1 MISFFNMD
9 TSKIEIVAC
18 TDKWCVMPLGVMI
31 LSVCV
36 NNPDV
41 TITFHILHDDSV
53 SDKDRCDLEDI
64 IAGFKGNTIA
74 FYAVDLT
81 KFPCLHKVQ
90 SKSTYY
96 RLFLSELL
104 PPIPKV
110 LYLDADI
117 IVRHS
122 LMTLWNTDIKDSAV
136 GVVPDGLEGTKEF
149 YDRLGYPSRFG
160 YFNAGVMLI
169 NLNYWRSH
177 DLVTL
182 FIDYLQKNARK
193 LLLADQ
199 DILNYIVK
207 DCKISLPIIY
217 NLTSGFL
224 WKKPKYDYRKYEKE
238 VLEARKDP
246 VILHFAGYQPWI
258 AYSKQQVH
266 PFASSFFKY
275 QNMTKWKGCNIDKR
289 SYFMRVKDFVG
300 ELLRLFRLKSP
311 HIVLDVFIDIAP
323 ID

>member
-1 MISFFNMD
+1 MMTACRI
-9 TSKIEIVAC
+9 KIEAI
-18 TDKWCVMPLGVMI
+18 WRI
-31 LSVCV
+31 LYLV
-36 NNPDV
+36 
-41 TITFHILHDDSV
+41 FEG
-53 SDKDRCDLEDI
+53 K
-64 IAGFKGNTIA
+64 TIA
-74 FYAVDLT
+74 FYAVELT
-81 KFPCLHKVQ
+81 KYPYLQKVPLELGCP
-90 SKSTYY
+90 KSTFY

-122 LMTLWNTDIKDSAV
+122 LMPLWNTDIEDSAV

-149 YDRLGYPSRFG
+149 YDRLGYPSRLG

-177 DLVTL
+177 NLVTL
-182 FIDYLQKNARK
+182 FMDYLQKNARK
-193 LLLADQ
+193 LLLFDQ
-199 DILNYIVK
+199 DILNYIFK
-207 DCKISLPIIY
+207 DCKISLPITY

-224 WKKPKYDYRKYEKE
+224 FKEPKYDYWKYEKE

-246 VILHFAGYQPWI
+246 VILHFAGCQPWI
-258 AYSKQQVH
+258 AYNKQQVH

-275 QNMTKWKGCNIDKR
+275 QNMTKWKGRKIDKR
-289 SYFMRVKDFVG
+289 SYSVRVKNYVG
-300 ELLRLFRLKSP
+300 DLLRLFKLKSP
-311 HIVLDVFIDIAP
+311 HIALYKFIDIAP